1 MNGSIYLYTR
11 GDDCG
16 SSHSANRAI
25 LEACE
30 TGILKNV
37 SFMLPAPYIEEAA
50 QMFSG
55 RNEFCF
61 GLHVTMNAEWDS
73 LKWGPVS
80 DPHKVPGII
89 DSRTGFLFQTTRELK
104 ENNPD
109 LDEIML
115 ETQAQL
121 DKAVRL
127 GLDIKYA
134 EMHMGYGWVV
144 DGLNEAFDSWC
155 REKGI
160 INSIPMGKRLPETE
174 HKGNPVEVL
183 IERLKAAEP
192 GYYALIGHP
201 AYDNEEMRALGHDG
215 YPGETVAREREW
227 ERRMFCDKE
236 IIDFCEQNGIIP
248 LRYDQR

>member
-80 DPHKVPGII
+80 DPHKGARYHRQQDWFP
-89 DSRTGFLFQTTRELK
+89 L
-104 ENNPD
+104 PD
-109 LDEIML
+109 DKG
-115 ETQAQL
+115 AQ
-121 DKAVRL
+121 
-127 GLDIKYA
+127 
-134 EMHMGYGWVV
+134 
-144 DGLNEAFDSWC
+144 
-155 REKGI
+155 
-160 INSIPMGKRLPETE
+160 
-174 HKGNPVEVL
+174 
-183 IERLKAAEP
+183 
-192 GYYALIGHP
+192 
-201 AYDNEEMRALGHDG
+201 
-215 YPGETVAREREW
+215 GE
-227 ERRMFCDKE
+227 
-236 IIDFCEQNGIIP
+236 QS
-248 LRYDQR
+248 

>member
-1 MNGSIYLYTR
+1 M
-11 GDDCG
+11 
-16 SSHSANRAI
+16 
-25 LEACE
+25 
-30 TGILKNV
+30 
-37 SFMLPAPYIEEAA
+37 
-50 QMFSG
+50 
-55 RNEFCF
+55 
-61 GLHVTMNAEWDS
+61 
-73 LKWGPVS
+73 PVS
-80 DPHKVPGII
+80 SIAGLVTS
-89 DSRTGFLFQTTRELK
+89 SRRQGAQ

-183 IERLKAAEP
+183 IERIKDAEP

-201 AYDNEEMRALGHDG
+201 AYDNEEMRALGNDG
-215 YPGETVAREREW
+215 YPGKRWPGRGNGSDGCSAT
-227 ERRMFCDKE
+227 RRS
-236 IIDFCEQNGIIP
+236 
-248 LRYDQR
+248 